1 MTLLLPC
8 PRVES
13 AAAQELRCSDAD
25 LRMGH
30 HHHYHHHHHNN
41 NNHKSRLAQQKQVQT
56 SNQPISPTPV
66 SSPAGAR
73 DAVSP
78 LSISLQSFIAH
89 PLPFSH
95 QPLLVVSAKAPRAH
109 TATLP
114 SITHSSRSSAPCHSA
129 AEYSVSVLPFPCPA
143 SPHPPF
149 YPSIHPVSIANYKTC
164 EHAAL
169 TRGFLW
175 RSASIKAKVKVA
187 ICATALFS
195 WRLGLPELNSRRRG
209 RRGRRGGVDG
219 GQGRRPWEAETST
232 PWLPRQVGYPSS

>member
-1 MTLLLPC
+1 
-8 PRVES
+8 
-13 AAAQELRCSDAD
+13 
-25 LRMGH
+25 MGH
-30 HHHYHHHHHNN
+30 HHHHHHHNN

-195 WRLGLPELNSRRRG
+195 WRLGHPELNSRRRG
-209 RRGRRGGVDG
+209 KGA
-219 GQGRRPWEAETST
+219 QGRSGWRTGKKALGGCDVNSMA
-232 PWLPRQVGYPSS
+232 LPGRWDIRVADDDYDDCQDYYRRRYRCTFHDLQSVG